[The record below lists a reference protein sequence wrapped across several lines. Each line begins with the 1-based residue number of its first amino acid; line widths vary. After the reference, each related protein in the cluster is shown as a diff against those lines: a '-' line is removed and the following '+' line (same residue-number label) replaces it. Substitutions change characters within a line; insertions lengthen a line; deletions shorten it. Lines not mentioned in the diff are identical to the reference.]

1 MLSRHNISASSLEAP
16 AVSAQPGRTPP
27 DPGMTALQR
36 QLAGDRPPP
45 RPTPLD
51 AFEAA
56 RRTFLAGGRL
66 DMQELAAE
74 LGVNRVTLYRWVG
87 SREQLLTE
95 VLWALTT
102 RSFDGYIERA
112 QLDEPRVAALLS
124 MFIRDVLANPGMRRL
139 LDDEGDFAM
148 RVLTGRDSAYRQRLM
163 RLVHDL
169 LAEDR
174 AAGRLTSTVP
184 LEDLAYTAVRI
195 TESYVHTRVITGE
208 DPDADRASRVL
219 YTLLR

>member
-1 MLSRHNISASSLEAP
+1 
-16 AVSAQPGRTPP
+16 
-27 DPGMTALQR
+27 
-36 QLAGDRPPP
+36 
-45 RPTPLD
+45 
-51 AFEAA
+51 
-56 RRTFLAGGRL
+56 
-66 DMQELAAE
+66 
-74 LGVNRVTLYRWVG
+74 VG

-102 RSFDGYIERA
+102 RSFDGYVEHA

-148 RVLTGRDSAYRQRLM
+148 RMLTGRDSAYRPRLIG
-163 RLVHDL
+163 LVHDL
-169 LAEDR
+169 LAEDL

-195 TESYVHTRVITGE
+195 TESYIHTRVITGE